1 MLSVM
6 LCVSAI
12 LCQEQT
18 MFDLVK
24 NNRMAALST
33 EYKEA
38 PFGSLS
44 PYVLDKNGNPV
55 IFISILAIHTKNLNK
70 NPACSLTIW
79 KVDEDDLF
87 NSQRITFLGKMVQ
100 VEDEERKE
108 LQELFLKKHPESEGF
123 IDFDD
128 FAFYR
133 LEIVKI
139 YYIGGFGDI
148 QWIELNEY
156 RKGFGD
162 EG

>member
-44 PYVLDKNGNPV
+44 PYLLYAGVKPEEVPG
-55 IFISILAIHTKNLNK
+55 IA
-70 NPACSLTIW
+70 W
-79 KVDEDDLF
+79 
-87 NSQRITFLGKMVQ
+87 QRAH
-100 VEDEERKE
+100 R
-108 LQELFLKKHPESEGF
+108 
-123 IDFDD
+123 
-128 FAFYR
+128 
-133 LEIVKI
+133 
-139 YYIGGFGDI
+139 
-148 QWIELNEY
+148 
-156 RKGFGD
+156 
-162 EG
+162 